1 MSTYE
6 SQHITDR
13 EVERATQLQECLD
26 NDPDD
31 YPEGGWR
38 AWSVV
43 LGAWCGMLPSF
54 GLMNTMGIFE
64 DWLSSHQLQA
74 YSRSEVGWISSLYV
88 SLLFLGSVQ
97 SEYYQFMLGVGVLGG
112 IAASMLVTPSLGCM
126 NHWFLRRRAFATG
139 IGTTAGGIGGVIF
152 PIMIKGLTGKVGFAW
167 AVRILGFLSLILCI
181 LAVSL
186 QKTRLPRHPKRVQTI
201 EIRALRDPSFTLTSL
216 GIVLTDS
223 SAAIPLVYLTSYARA
238 NEMDLSLA
246 YQLMS
251 ILNGLSVLGRLAPGY
266 AADKL
271 GRFNIMILTTAMS
284 TVLTLGLWVSCAQSQ
299 AAIVSYA
306 ALFGL
311 SSGSAISLTPV
322 CVAQITRT
330 EDFGKRF
337 GTTYTMVGLGVLV
350 SIPIAGR
357 LVEVQPS
364 DGVGGY
370 RALILFCG
378 LMQAVAFL
386 CFVLARGL
394 RTQWRVRVVY

>member
-1 MSTYE
+1 
-6 SQHITDR
+6 
-13 EVERATQLQECLD
+13 
-26 NDPDD
+26 
-31 YPEGGWR
+31 
-38 AWSVV
+38 
-43 LGAWCGMLPSF
+43 
-54 GLMNTMGIFE
+54 
-64 DWLSSHQLQA
+64 
-74 YSRSEVGWISSLYV
+74 
-88 SLLFLGSVQ
+88 
-97 SEYYQFMLGVGVLGG
+97 MLGVGVLGG

-126 NHWFLRRRAFATG
+126 NHWFLRRRAFTTG

>member
-1 MSTYE
+1 
-6 SQHITDR
+6 
-13 EVERATQLQECLD
+13 
-26 NDPDD
+26 
-31 YPEGGWR
+31 
-38 AWSVV
+38 
-43 LGAWCGMLPSF
+43 
-54 GLMNTMGIFE
+54 
-64 DWLSSHQLQA
+64 
-74 YSRSEVGWISSLYV
+74 
-88 SLLFLGSVQ
+88 
-97 SEYYQFMLGVGVLGG
+97 
-112 IAASMLVTPSLGCM
+112 
-126 NHWFLRRRAFATG
+126 
-139 IGTTAGGIGGVIF
+139 
-152 PIMIKGLTGKVGFAW
+152 
-167 AVRILGFLSLILCI
+167 
-181 LAVSL
+181 
-186 QKTRLPRHPKRVQTI
+186 
-201 EIRALRDPSFTLTSL
+201 
-216 GIVLTDS
+216 
-223 SAAIPLVYLTSYARA
+223 
-238 NEMDLSLA
+238 MDLSLA

-394 RTQWRVRVVY
+394 RTQWRVRVLY